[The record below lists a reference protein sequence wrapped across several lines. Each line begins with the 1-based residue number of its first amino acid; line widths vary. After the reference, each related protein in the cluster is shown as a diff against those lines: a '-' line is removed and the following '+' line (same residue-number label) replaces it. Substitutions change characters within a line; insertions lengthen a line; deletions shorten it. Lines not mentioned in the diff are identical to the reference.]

1 MRPVELA
8 WGGASFSALLT
19 GGRACLGLAIYLD
32 VWKKNEAARGQQQ
45 QAVGGKAG
53 RQAGRQARQGGE
65 ARRARCGWLGRDAI
79 CTSEAALTAGC
90 SDTVRESGKR
100 LRNDW
105 IRND

>member
-1 MRPVELA
+1 MGEARGIGLGRCQLQRPLDRRA
-8 WGGASFSALLT
+8 SLFGASHLFRCV
-19 GGRACLGLAIYLD
+19 G
-32 VWKKNEAARGQQQ
+32 KNEAARGQQQ

-53 RQAGRQARQGGE
+53 RQAGRQGGE

-100 LRNDW
+100 LRND
-105 IRND
+105 